1 MPLGL
6 GSPALQVWSKGATIR
21 ISTGKPSRAKG
32 KTGRLALQEAEPPD
46 QGTPASPA
54 AVRGTRP
61 ERVGGLSSESRF
73 RLMQK
78 LATIDGEAPALF
90 VTLTWPRDQAP
101 DRDQWHRAW
110 DRWRMRLARAWPGA
124 AGLWRREY
132 TKAGVVH
139 LHLLMFNVPLTPA
152 IVRSLQGWA
161 AKAWADVVEAPDYDK
176 RRAAGTSVEVPRSG
190 QAIRRYISKYVSK
203 VSDGDSI
210 ARPMGRW
217 WGIFGGASAIPY
229 TLPDEY
235 PVTEAEA
242 LQLLRVARRWL
253 AWKRRAREA
262 KTGIRIKGKPPQPQA
277 SRRLFTD
284 TPALWLRVLEGLRGA
299 TALTPQRG
307 L

>member
-1 MPLGL
+1 
-6 GSPALQVWSKGATIR
+6 
-21 ISTGKPSRAKG
+21 
-32 KTGRLALQEAEPPD
+32 
-46 QGTPASPA
+46 
-54 AVRGTRP
+54 
-61 ERVGGLSSESRF
+61 
-73 RLMQK
+73 
-78 LATIDGEAPALF
+78 
-90 VTLTWPRDQAP
+90 
-101 DRDQWHRAW
+101 
-110 DRWRMRLARAWPGA
+110 
-124 AGLWRREY
+124 
-132 TKAGVVH
+132 
-139 LHLLMFNVPLTPA
+139 MFNVPLTPA